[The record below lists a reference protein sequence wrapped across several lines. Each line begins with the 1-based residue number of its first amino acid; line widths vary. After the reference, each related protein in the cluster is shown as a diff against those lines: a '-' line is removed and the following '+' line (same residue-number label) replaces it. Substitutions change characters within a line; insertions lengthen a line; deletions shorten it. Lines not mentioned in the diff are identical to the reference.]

1 MFFEHGVVNLESDA
15 SPHGGHGHGS
25 QGHSK
30 GQLGRRCATK
40 GDRVALVC
48 IAARDLDHV
57 ASSQDG
63 AISGFVTGGGV
74 CQTTL
79 GVEAPEATDAREGC
93 WTERKA

>member
-1 MFFEHGVVNLESDA
+1 MFFEHGVFNLESDA
-15 SPHGGHGHGS
+15 SPHSGHGHGS

-30 GQLGRRCATK
+30 GQLGRGCATK

-48 IAARDLDHV
+48 IAASDLDRV
-57 ASSQDG
+57 GSSQDG
-63 AISGFVTGGGV
+63 AVSGCVTGGGV

-79 GVEAPEATDAREGC
+79 GVEATEAADAREGW